1 MMIHHVLSGRH
12 SEISRPTSGTSSKKG
27 FTPNS
32 CPSWKR
38 CSRSATDISACG
50 DCPEEGAPNKRR
62 ARRNALTDIM
72 SKVPYEEIRQSKV
85 ELPKRQ
91 DRGDYKEPIIRS
103 G

>member
-1 MMIHHVLSGRH
+1 
-12 SEISRPTSGTSSKKG
+12 
-27 FTPNS
+27 
-32 CPSWKR
+32 
-38 CSRSATDISACG
+38 
-50 DCPEEGAPNKRR
+50 
-62 ARRNALTDIM
+62 M